1 MTTRII
7 GIDLAVEAAHKA
19 VVLDQASNE
28 FVSGLMP
35 FHTDPAEIDRV
46 VQAAR
51 AHTTEGLRL
60 VAVLEATAMSWFT
73 VGTYLLNQGV
83 QVYRVHGRQTADQR
97 KVYQRHAKSDRIDAR
112 VLARLYLTCPERL
125 TPLYLPSGAQM
136 ELQRLCRELA
146 RLVSQSTAIKNRL
159 LAIDGYAW
167 LGLRDI
173 LPPYGPAA
181 RWLRS
186 HWYSPWRVLQAGIEP
201 ITQAWKADNP
211 DAPGPLDWIPALA
224 QKAQRVTALYKDPLR
239 VDYEHLQASLAREQD
254 RLQQLEVQQRHL
266 RIKVLRPLYRKLH
279 PQRYLETLPGVAQ
292 DSAAVYIAFVGD
304 IRRFP
309 SLCRFRGWSGLV
321 PASSQSGEAQAKGLH
336 ITQAG
341 PDLVKS
347 TAFLNA
353 GVSRLYDPQIAAIY
367 YDQMMTKG
375 KHHLQAICA
384 CATHLLNRIYAVL
397 HQNRPYQLRDVDGTS
412 VSKRLARAICTQR
425 YQVPE
430 DVRRHNNYR
439 VRRAWAEQ
447 RLEQRRRRELRKR
460 RSKG

>member
-1 MTTRII
+1 M
-7 GIDLAVEAAHKA
+7 
-19 VVLDQASNE
+19 Q
-28 FVSGLMP
+28 
-35 FHTDPAEIDRV
+35 
-46 VQAAR
+46 
-51 AHTTEGLRL
+51 
-60 VAVLEATAMSWFT
+60 
-73 VGTYLLNQGV
+73 
-83 QVYRVHGRQTADQR
+83 
-97 KVYQRHAKSDRIDAR
+97 
-112 VLARLYLTCPERL
+112 
-125 TPLYLPSGAQM
+125 
-136 ELQRLCRELA
+136 LQRLCRELA
-146 RLVSQSTAIKNRL
+146 RLVGQSTAIKNRL

-173 LPPYGPAA
+173 LPPHGPAA

-186 HWYSPWRVLQAGIEP
+186 HWYSPWRVLQAGVEP
-201 ITQAWKADNP
+201 IAQAWKAHNP
-211 DAPGPLDWIPALA
+211 DHRGPLDWIPGLI
-224 QKAQRVTALYKDPLR
+224 QKAQRVTALYSDPLR
-239 VDYEHLQASLAREQD
+239 IDYEHLQASVAREQT
-254 RLQQLEVQQRHL
+254 RLQQLEGEQRHL

-279 PQRYLETLPGVAQ
+279 PQRYLETLPGVGQ
-292 DSAAVYIAFVGD
+292 DSAAVYIGFIGD

-321 PASSQSGEAQAKGLH
+321 PASSQSGQAQAKGLH

-341 PDLVKS
+341 QDLVKS

-367 YDQMMTKG
+367 YDQMMAKG

-397 HQNRPYQLRDVDGTS
+397 RQNRPYQLRDRDGTP
-412 VSKRLARAICTQR
+412 VSKKLARAICKQC

-430 DVRRHNNYR
+430 EVRRHNNYR

-447 RLEQRRRRELRKR
+447 RLEQRRRRKQQRR